1 MRPTRRQFLATS
13 AAVAGGLAAPS
24 VIRAA
29 ETRTLTVAIPSN
41 PSTFDPINQGN
52 HDAMVVNQ
60 LIFENLIE
68 IDGAGRRQPMLAKAM
83 PTVSP
88 DGLRFVFDLR
98 DDVNFQNGQPFTA
111 EDVKYSYDY
120 ILDPANKALRRAVWT
135 PIDGIDVL
143 GKHQVQFR
151 LKTPYRPLLDYMTK
165 YMGIFPAGSREK
177 VGNEVFQQRP
187 EGLGTGPGIF
197 VSARTNDVVELRRN
211 PNYWRKDKPG
221 WDILRIRII
230 SEDAARMA
238 ALMSG
243 QVQVIGAPP
252 TRDYV
257 RLKDGSTAGIKGS
270 SVPAMGSLMLMV
282 HNTRKPPFDDLD
294 FRIAVSLATDRKTIA
309 EKIFYG
315 LVEPS
320 ALPVPASSSNFDAKS
335 AEGLAFN
342 MAKAKE
348 YLAKSKYANGA
359 EFELLYSSQPYLLDV
374 KDAALFIQATLGQ
387 IGIKVKLQPVEAG
400 QLIGQVIGGNQVSAL
415 TAVIGPADPTFMI
428 QSIYTP
434 GQVFAKGSGYNN
446 DKLNALFTESNK
458 AQDDAALRPIMTQM
472 QAILA
477 ADSPSTWIG
486 ALHSFNLWRSDVKG
500 FEPNAGLTLRLGDVS
515 VA

>member
-1 MRPTRRQFLATS
+1 MRHTRRQFIASS
-13 AAVAGGLAAPS
+13 AAVAGSLAAPS

-29 ETRTLTVAIPSN
+29 ETRTLVVAIPSN

-68 IDGAGRRQPMLAKAM
+68 IDGAGRRQPMLAKAL
-83 PTVSP
+83 PTIS
-88 DGLRFVFDLR
+88 DDRTRYVFDLR
-98 DDVNFQNGQPFTA
+98 EDVVFQNGQPFTA

-120 ILDPANKALRRAVWT
+120 ILDPANKALRRSVWT
-135 PIDGIDVL
+135 PIEGIDVL
-143 GKHQVQFR
+143 GKYQVQFR
-151 LKTPYRPLLDYMTK
+151 LKAPYRPLLDYMTK

-197 VSARTNDVVELRRN
+197 VSARSNDVVELRRN

-221 WDILRIRII
+221 WDVVKIRII
-230 SEDAARMA
+230 AEDAARMA

-243 QVQVIGAPP
+243 QVHVIGAPP
-252 TRDYV
+252 TRDFV
-257 RLKDGSTAGIKGS
+257 RLKDGATQGIRGG
-270 SVPAMGSLMLMV
+270 SVPALGSLMVMV
-282 HNTRKPPFDDLD
+282 HNTRKAPFDDLD
-294 FRIAVSLATDRKTIA
+294 FRMAVSLATDRKTIA

-320 ALPVPASSSNFDAKS
+320 ALPVPTSSPLHNSKA

-348 YLAKSKYANGA
+348 HLAKSKYASGA

-387 IGIKVKLQPVEAG
+387 IGIKVKLQPVETG
-400 QLIGQVIGGNQVSAL
+400 QLLGQVIGGNQVSAL
-415 TAVIGPADPTFMI
+415 AAVIGPSDPTFMI

-434 GQVFAKGSGYNN
+434 GQVFVKGSGYNN
-446 DKLNALFTESNK
+446 DRLNALLAESNK
-458 AQDDAALRPIMTQM
+458 AANDAALGPIMAEM
-472 QAILA
+472 QSILA
-477 ADSPSTWIG
+477 ADAPSTWIG

-500 FEPNAGLTLRLGDVS
+500 FEPNTGITLRLGDVT